1 MNKCWVCAQS
11 YLPLKVPGVGEL
23 LGKDNRVQHYDEG
36 PSKPFGP
43 FQNTGFKSFGRG
55 PSEVGVIPR
64 YKSSLAKASQTSFA
78 ERNGHLLANG
88 TWL

>member
-1 MNKCWVCAQS
+1 MTRGPQS
-11 YLPLKVPGVGEL
+11 RL
-23 LGKDNRVQHYDEG
+23 D
-36 PSKPFGP
+36 PSKTQGL
-43 FQNTGFKSFGRG
+43 NHSEGV